1 MKHNFKK
8 YYSRA
13 LCLAVFASLLSC
25 NKDETETVSVPSRCE
40 TRNINLEFSSD
51 IQSFEVKN
59 LQVKFYYNN
68 QIEMFVDNGA
78 MRHHDSD
85 SVFPMVN
92 YDNSTVSSDQEHPSA
107 LLNIPFHNTNK
118 VELSYSLFVKDM
130 PNEDHHVTKTINIEG
145 LNNAIKSE
153 DFKTL
158 KFSFVPNGEC
168 YYKDGTFYISSDMRN
183 FEFNVTIDSWVV
195 RDNIDVT
202 LE

>member
-1 MKHNFKK
+1 MRGVIF
-8 YYSRA
+8 
-13 LCLAVFASLLSC
+13 FA
-25 NKDETETVSVPSRCE
+25 KD
-40 TRNINLEFSSD
+40 
-51 IQSFEVKN
+51 
-59 LQVKFYYNN
+59 
-68 QIEMFVDNGA
+68 
-78 MRHHDSD
+78 
-85 SVFPMVN
+85 
-92 YDNSTVSSDQEHPSA
+92 
-107 LLNIPFHNTNK
+107 IPK
-118 VELSYSLFVKDM
+118 
-130 PNEDHHVTKTINIEG
+130 EDHHVTKTINIEG